1 MAEKRALSP
10 DVEDL
15 SGGAITLSKKT
26 KTSGGEIV
34 IGTVDKLGIKRTSNL
49 QAPIMQLTGHGAEVY
64 SMKFSPDGQ
73 TLASGSFDK
82 LIFLWKTFGDCPNY
96 MMLKVGRSDAMR
108 HHVSS
113 MLEYLIRVPSPSQG
127 HKNAVLEV
135 QWTTDGERLLSCS
148 ADKTVRGLVASLP
161 ATRFA
166 LGDHYCGH
174 PVLHE
179 WGQGIS
185 CASFYLGSSMGCPNR
200 RSSEEE
206 QRAHQPC

>member
-113 MLEYLIRVPSPSQG
+113 MLEYLIRAFPHPPRVIRMPSWRC
-127 HKNAVLEV
+127 N
-135 QWTTDGERLLSCS
+135 
-148 ADKTVRGLVASLP
+148 GL
-161 ATRFA
+161 RMGRDCYHA
-166 LGDHYCGH
+166 L
-174 PVLHE
+174 
-179 WGQGIS
+179 QI
-185 CASFYLGSSMGCPNR
+185 R
-200 RSSEEE
+200 R
-206 QRAHQPC
+206 